1 MDKMNELK
9 KSIITALNIY
19 LSYIDDEDLKI
30 DAAFDFAINILLS
43 ICETTH
49 KSKISGI
56 IRSDDYD
63 YILSFERSDINAKN

>member
-1 MDKMNELK
+1 MSKLK
-9 KSIITALNIY
+9 KSEVIKAINIY
-19 LSYIDDEDLKI
+19 LSYFDDEDKKI

-63 YILSFERSDINAKN
+63 YILSFERSDINATNN